1 MMLTSI
7 FDNYSY
13 WGKKFESYSFYDY
26 KKIISYMKYSIR
38 QKKDFLFNKYNPN
51 FLSKVQQLFTILKC
65 NMLIALVESL
75 SINKSAENAIK
86 KKNPGI
92 NAKQNN
98 VVLILLALFI
108 L

>member
-75 SINKSAENAIK
+75 SINKSARKCHQK
-86 KKNPGI
+86 KESWYQCKT
-92 NAKQNN
+92 K
-98 VVLILLALFI
+98 
-108 L
+108 